1 MEDIRDCKGH
11 LVCKAEP
18 SDGFIE
24 SSYKRQTTK
33 MRLPIGGNITI
44 ERDGVRTVITRRDS
58 TELDVE
64 SKELAM

>member
-1 MEDIRDCKGH
+1 MEDICDCKGY

-33 MRLPIGGNITI
+33 TQLAIGGNITI
-44 ERDGVRTVITRRDS
+44 ERDGVRTIITRRDS